1 MNWKLQQPQ
10 DFSVSPFDLIG
21 SQWMLVTAQKPDGSV
36 NTMTA
41 SWGGMGVLWGKNVAF
56 VFLRP
61 QRYTKEFVDQ
71 AGRFTLTF
79 FDGEYKKALGYLGS
93 VSGRNE
99 DKIAKSGLTVEQL
112 DGQPVFS
119 QARIALLCRSMC
131 AQELDPACFLETEHD
146 QKWYPEKDYHTVY
159 VAEIEKIYLADSQ

>member
-1 MNWKLQQPQ
+1 MNWKLQQPK
-10 DFSVSPFDLIG
+10 DFCTSPFDLIG
-21 SQWMLVTAQKPDGSV
+21 NQWMLVTAQKPDGTV

-79 FDGEYKKALGYLGS
+79 FDGEYKKTLGYLGS
-93 VSGRNE
+93 VSGRDQ
-99 DKIAKSGLTVEQL
+99 DKIAQSGLTVEQL
-112 DGQPVFS
+112 DGQPVFG
-119 QARIALLCRSMC
+119 QARIALLCRSMY
-131 AQELDPACFLETEHD
+131 AQKLDPACFLENGHD
-146 QKWYPEKDYHTVY
+146 EKWYPDKDYHTVY
-159 VAEIEKIYLADSQ
+159 VAEIEKIYRADGE